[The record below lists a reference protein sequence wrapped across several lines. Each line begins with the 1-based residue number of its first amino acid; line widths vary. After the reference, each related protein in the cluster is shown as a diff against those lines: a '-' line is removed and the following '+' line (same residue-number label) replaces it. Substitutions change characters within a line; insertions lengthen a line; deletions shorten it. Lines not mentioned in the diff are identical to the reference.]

1 MGNKAQDNLT
11 IVWVEA
17 KITEINSS
25 IEMKEMESIQIW
37 YKASRAKVIRVYR
50 IISSTSNSRRNT
62 NDGKAILM
70 EDRLFYKIHNIE
82 ARIELLEI
90 LEVLVQDK

>member
-1 MGNKAQDNLT
+1 M
-11 IVWVEA
+11 
-17 KITEINSS
+17 EINSS

-37 YKASRAKVIRVYR
+37 YKAFRAKVIRVYR

-70 EDRLFYKIHNIE
+70 EDHLCYHNIE

-90 LEVLVQDK
+90 LEVLVRDK

>member
-1 MGNKAQDNLT
+1 MGNKAQDNST

-17 KITEINSS
+17 KIMEINSS

-70 EDRLFYKIHNIE
+70 EDHLCYKIHNIE

-90 LEVLVQDK
+90 LVVLVRDK